1 MSPVGGVGINYAIQ
15 DAVVAANLLADRLKS
30 GQIKDADLTEVQ
42 RQREWP
48 TRVIQRW
55 QSLMQKLVLASAFK
69 GQQVTNVPWLLRL
82 FSRIPVL
89 RDLPAKLVAFGIR
102 RVHVDNP

>member
-1 MSPVGGVGINYAIQ
+1 
-15 DAVVAANLLADRLKS
+15 
-30 GQIKDADLTEVQ
+30 
-42 RQREWP
+42 
-48 TRVIQRW
+48 
-55 QSLMQKLVLASAFK
+55 MQKLVLASAFK